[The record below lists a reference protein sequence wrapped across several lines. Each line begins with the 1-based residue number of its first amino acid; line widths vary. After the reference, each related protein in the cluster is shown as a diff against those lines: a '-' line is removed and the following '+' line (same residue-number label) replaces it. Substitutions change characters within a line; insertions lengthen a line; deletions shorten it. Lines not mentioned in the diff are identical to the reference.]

1 MGATKIIYLFVNS
14 GIVLYYLFICK
25 FRHCL
30 TGLGLVLKCAYKT
43 CGSIVYSL
51 VQMLDAFFLAL
62 SKLNYR
68 HLAMNF
74 GLFEQIVSLYL
85 ITRLINICFECN
97 IF

>member
-25 FRHCL
+25 FRYCL
-30 TGLGLVLKCAYKT
+30 IDLGLVLKWAYKA
-43 CGSIVYSL
+43 CGSIVRSL
-51 VQMLDAFFLAL
+51 VQMLFFLAL

-74 GLFEQIVSLYL
+74 GLLEQIVGL
-85 ITRLINICFECN
+85 FVG
-97 IF
+97 IFNNMSD